1 MKKLSI
7 LLFVALLGYAIAQNL
22 QDSNDSRI
30 DLANQSANQKS
41 TDSKIHSTDSSANH
55 KDSHQTSSEW
65 EVIEFMQGDE
75 VERKKEALDSC
86 YKTQKDTKNCADIV
100 ADWESLCAYGG
111 EKYCLALYRIYESL
125 RKDKNAFNKII
136 ATLRQKCDSGEATA
150 CLALGEFYETKT
162 GAKKAL
168 PYFQKACDLG
178 FSSSCAMIVARYFDG
193 DFQHL
198 DKKQI
203 KLYFD
208 KALQIA
214 TEDCQRGANAAC
226 EMIRYRYE
234 PLRID
239 IDSKYLP
246 KIADDWE
253 YLAYNFSWE
262 LEYFDS
268 CMKKYAKHCDEILLT
283 ISNSC
288 NKGEGKYC
296 VAKGV
301 IIYLAEN
308 KDKGIAILD
317 KSCNNGYA
325 PACARIGRIFTPI
338 PNPNKPPKKVDADKR
353 QKRKKGIAYTKKA
366 CDLGSYLGCA
376 QLAETYYLGL
386 DNEIPKDKQKAQ
398 LYFDKALQIATRD
411 CQRKDGW
418 ESPFNWQ
425 NEACKALKDLDK
437 IKANIDSMK

>member
-1 MKKLSI
+1 MKKLAFMI
-7 LLFVALLGYAIAQNL
+7 LVVLLGYTIA
-22 QDSNDSRI
+22 QDSN
-30 DLANQSANQKS
+30 
-41 TDSKIHSTDSSANH
+41 
-55 KDSHQTSSEW
+55 DSHQTSSEW
-65 EVIEFMQGDE
+65 EMMDFVQGDE
-75 VERKKEALDSC
+75 VEHKKQALDSC
-86 YKTQKDTKNCADIV
+86 YTTQNSTQNCAKIL

-111 EKYCLALYRIYESL
+111 SKYCIALYRIYESL
-125 RKDKNAFNKII
+125 RDKKALDKII
-136 ATLRQKCDSGEATA
+136 ATLRQQCDSNQSEA
-150 CLALGEFYETKT
+150 CLALGEFYEIQA
-162 GAKKAL
+162 GAKKSL

-178 FSSSCAMIVARYFDG
+178 FSSSCGIIVSRYFYG
-193 DFQHL
+193 EFQHL

-208 KALQIA
+208 KALQTA
-214 TEDCQRGANAAC
+214 TRDCQRGEKTAC

-253 YLAYNFSWE
+253 YLAYSFSWE
-262 LEYFDS
+262 LEYFND

-283 ISNSC
+283 ISNLC
-288 NKGEGKYC
+288 NEGEGKYC

-301 IIYLAEN
+301 IIFIAEN
-308 KDKGIAILD
+308 EDKGIKILQ
-317 KSCNNGYA
+317 KSCDSGYA
-325 PACARIGRIFTPI
+325 TACAVLGRKLTPI
-338 PNPNKPPKKVDADKR
+338 PNPNKQPKKVDADKR
-353 QKRKKGIAYTKKA
+353 EKRKKGIAYAKKA

-376 QLAETYYLGL
+376 QLAELHYFGLG
-386 DNEIPKDKQKAQ
+386 NELSKDKQKAQ

-437 IKANIDSMK
+437 IKDRIDSMK